1 MYHEIL
7 RLFIFVRKWFRL
19 NAGLD
24 SAGKGIKIEIEI
36 AIGTIEL
43 PMDLRQ
49 QLYGLDWILSRYL
62 VVPDHAMS
70 IVPPTK
76 QLNSVASEYFAALD
90 TVGIASTLKGEND
103 KSFDL

>member
-1 MYHEIL
+1 M
-7 RLFIFVRKWFRL
+7 RKWFRL

-24 SAGKGIKIEIEI
+24 SAGTGIKIEIEI

-43 PMDLRQ
+43 LMDLRQ
-49 QLYGLDWILSRYL
+49 QLYGLDWILPRYL

-70 IVPPTK
+70 IVPPKK
-76 QLNSVASEYFAALD
+76 QLNSIALGNFAALD
-90 TVGIASTLKGEND
+90 TVEIASTLKGEND